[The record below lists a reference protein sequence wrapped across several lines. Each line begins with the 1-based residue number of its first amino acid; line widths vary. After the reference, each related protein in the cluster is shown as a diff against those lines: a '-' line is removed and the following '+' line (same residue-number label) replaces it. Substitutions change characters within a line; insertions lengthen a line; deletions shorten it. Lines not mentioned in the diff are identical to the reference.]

1 MKSFKDLSVFLLM
14 FSMMFAMVYV
24 LTLSADAEYEIQ
36 QERQNSYFDRVEE
49 MRRWYQYTEQNQK
62 NKILMLKVC

>member
-36 QERQNSYFDRVEE
+36 QERQNTYFDRVEE
-49 MRRWYQYTEQNQK
+49 MRR
-62 NKILMLKVC
+62 